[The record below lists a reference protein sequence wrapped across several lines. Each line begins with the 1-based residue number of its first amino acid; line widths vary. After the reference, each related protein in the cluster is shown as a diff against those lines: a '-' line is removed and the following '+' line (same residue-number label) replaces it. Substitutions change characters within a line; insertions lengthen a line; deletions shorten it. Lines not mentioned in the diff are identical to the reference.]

1 LKTVHEDYDS
11 EVFTR
16 ITVLQS
22 GMHYKFCVHHGGI
35 NLY

>member
-1 LKTVHEDYDS
+1 LITVHEDYGS

-22 GMHYKFCVHHGGI
+22 VMLYKFCVHHSGI